1 MRRNPSQS
9 RFYQQGHAQFG
20 NLMSLF
26 SKPKPKA
33 TPAADPALEP
43 KMGADGKP
51 LPGQDIDPTT
61 GKLKKAPVVNPNNP
75 ENLDPNDKSK
85 DPLAIFDGIWDTQN
99 KTDSAAKVPS
109 FSLDPEALKKVSD
122 QLQFA
127 PQLTP
132 ELLAKFKEG
141 DVETIGQILNATGRQ
156 AYSTLMSHI
165 PTLTDKYV
173 TARLDHAQAGLGRS
187 VSQKLTA
194 NSLEQLASKN
204 PVLRQQL
211 DKVVE
216 ALYDKY
222 PDATADWV
230 AERAKEYFVGVARM
244 LNPDAFKA
252 DPNSPDD
259 PNKQNQ
265 PQDQD
270 WLKYLT
276 TETKKSQ

>member
-173 TARLDHAQAGLGRS
+173 TARLEHDRSGLGRT
-187 VSQKLTA
+187 VRQNLTA

-204 PVLRQQL
+204 PVLRQQM
-211 DKVVE
+211 DRVVE
-216 ALYDKY
+216 AIYDKF
-222 PDATADWV
+222 PDATPDWV
-230 AERAKEYFVGVARM
+230 AGQVKTYFIGIAKLMDPES
-244 LNPDAFKA
+244 FKP
-252 DPNSPDD
+252 DPNAPEGDD
-259 PNKQNQ
+259 PNKQT
-265 PQDQD
+265 QDQD

-276 TETKKSQ
+276 SEPKK